1 MKRSLINSDRFSK
14 YFLKDNNMVK
24 VNINDNVVIH
34 YLEQQIYYCSNRQET
49 FWYKNKD
56 IYSYNSLLCTIDNN
70 AKVLFI
76 DIYIKSY
83 SNTTAKQTSKLVSRA
98 LRSGYKV
105 LYLPLHLSP
114 KKTIMFYWEEV
125 EKYIA
130 KYIRA
135 YKAKEQYK
143 FLIKRTLEE
152 AEYYADYV
160 KFDKNSEEYKYKN
173 KLTEELFKHCIL

>member
-1 MKRSLINSDRFSK
+1 MIKVSK
-14 YFLKDNNMVK
+14 NNE
-24 VNINDNVVIH
+24 VVIH
-34 YLEQQIYYCSNRQET
+34 YLEQQVYHCTNRQET
-49 FWYKNKD
+49 FSYRGKD
-56 IYSYNSLLCTIDNN
+56 IYSYNSLLGIIDYK

-76 DIYIKSY
+76 DNDIKSY
-83 SNTTAKQTSKLVSRA
+83 SVTTARQTYKLVNGA
-98 LRSGYKV
+98 LRNDYKV
-105 LYLPLHLSP
+105 FYLPLHLSP
-114 KKTIMFYWEEV
+114 KKVIMFYWEEV

-135 YKAKEQYK
+135 YKIKEQYK

-160 KFDKNSEEYKYKN
+160 KLNKNSEEYKYKN

>member
-1 MKRSLINSDRFSK
+1 MIKVSK
-14 YFLKDNNMVK
+14 
-24 VNINDNVVIH
+24 NDEVVTK
-34 YLEQQIYYCSNRQET
+34 YLEQQVYHCSNRQKT
-49 FWYKNKD
+49 FSCHGKD
-56 IYSYNSLLCTIDNN
+56 IYSYSSLLGIIDDK
-70 AKVLFI
+70 AKVLFV

-83 SNTTAKQTSKLVSRA
+83 SNTTAKQTSKLVNGA
-98 LRSGYKV
+98 LRRNYKV
-105 LYLPLHLSP
+105 LYLPLHLSS

-135 YKAKEQYK
+135 YKIKEQYK

-160 KFDKNSEEYKYKN
+160 KLNKNSEEYKYKN

>member
-1 MKRSLINSDRFSK
+1 MIKVSK
-14 YFLKDNNMVK
+14 NNE
-24 VNINDNVVIH
+24 VVTK
-34 YLEQQIYYCSNRQET
+34 YLEQQVYHCSNRQKT
-49 FWYKNKD
+49 FSYKGKE
-56 IYSYNSLLCTIDNN
+56 IYSYDSLLGSIDDK

-76 DIYIKSY
+76 DNDIKGY
-83 SNTTAKQTSKLVSRA
+83 SVTTAKQTSKLVNGA
-98 LRSGYKV
+98 LRNGYKV

-114 KKTIMFYWEEV
+114 KKVIMFYWEEV
-125 EKYIA
+125 EKHIA

-135 YKAKEQYK
+135 YKIKEQYK

-160 KFDKNSEEYKYKN
+160 KLNKNSEEYKYKN

>member
-1 MKRSLINSDRFSK
+1 MIKVSK
-14 YFLKDNNMVK
+14 NYD
-24 VNINDNVVIH
+24 VVIH
-34 YLEQQIYYCSNRQET
+34 YLEQQIPYCSNKQKT

-56 IYSYNSLLCTIDNN
+56 IYSYNLLLGSIDDKT
-70 AKVLFI
+70 KVLFV
-76 DIYIKSY
+76 DIYIKGY
-83 SNTTAKQTSKLVSRA
+83 SVTTAKQTSKLVNNA
-98 LRSGYKV
+98 LRSNYKV

-114 KKTIMFYWEEV
+114 KEIIMFYWEEV

-135 YKAKEQYK
+135 YKVKEPCK
-143 FLIKRTLEE
+143 LLIKRTLEE

-160 KFDKNSEEYKYKN
+160 NFDKNSEEYKYKN

>member
-1 MKRSLINSDRFSK
+1 MI
-14 YFLKDNNMVK
+14 K
-24 VNINDNVVIH
+24 VSRNDDVVIH
-34 YLEQQIYYCSNRQET
+34 YLEQQIPYCSNRQKT
-49 FWYKNKD
+49 FSYKHKD
-56 IYSYNSLLCTIDNN
+56 IYSYSSLLGIIDDK

-83 SNTTAKQTSKLVSRA
+83 SNTTAKQTSKLVNGA
-98 LRSGYKV
+98 LRSNYKV

-130 KYIRA
+130 KYISA
-135 YKAKEQYK
+135 YKIKEQYK

-160 KFDKNSEEYKYKN
+160 KLNKNSKEYKYKT

>member
-1 MKRSLINSDRFSK
+1 MIKVSK
-14 YFLKDNNMVK
+14 NN
-24 VNINDNVVIH
+24 DVVIH
-34 YLEQQIYYCSNRQET
+34 YLEQQIPYCSNRQKT
-49 FWYKNKD
+49 FSYEHKE
-56 IYSYNSLLCTIDNN
+56 IYSYSSLLGTIDDK

-76 DIYIKSY
+76 DVYIKSY
-83 SNTTAKQTSKLVSRA
+83 SNTTAKQTYKLVNSS

-105 LYLPLHLSP
+105 FYLPLHVTP
-114 KKTIMFYWEEV
+114 KKVIMFYWEEV
-125 EKYIA
+125 EKYIV

-160 KFDKNSEEYKYKN
+160 KLNKNSEEYKYKN

>member
-1 MKRSLINSDRFSK
+1 
-14 YFLKDNNMVK
+14 MVK
-24 VNINDNVVIH
+24 VSKNDEVVTK
-34 YLEQQIYYCSNRQET
+34 YLQQQISHCSNRQET
-49 FWYKNKD
+49 LWFKEER
-56 IYSYNSLLCTIDNN
+56 IYSYNSLLGIIDDK

-76 DIYIKSY
+76 DIYIKGY
-83 SNTTAKQTSKLVSRA
+83 SNTTAKQTSKLVNGA

-105 LYLPLHLSP
+105 FYLPLHLSP
-114 KKTIMFYWEEV
+114 KKVIMFYWEEV

-135 YKAKEQYK
+135 YKVKEHYK
-143 FLIKRTLEE
+143 LLIKRTLEE
-152 AEYYADYV
+152 AEFYADYV

>member
-1 MKRSLINSDRFSK
+1 MI
-14 YFLKDNNMVK
+14 K
-24 VNINDNVVIH
+24 VNTNDEVVTK
-34 YLEQQIYYCSNRQET
+34 YLEQQVYHCSNRQET
-49 FWYKNKD
+49 FSYKGKN
-56 IYSYNSLLCTIDNN
+56 IYSYSSLLGIIDDK

-76 DIYIKSY
+76 GIDIKSY

-98 LRSGYKV
+98 LRNGYKV
-105 LYLPLHLSP
+105 LYLPLDLSP
-114 KKTIMFYWEEV
+114 KKVIMFYWEEV

-135 YKAKEQYK
+135 YKVKEPYK
-143 FLIKRTLEE
+143 LLIKRTLEE

-160 KFDKNSEEYKYKN
+160 KFDKNSQEYKYKN

>member
-1 MKRSLINSDRFSK
+1 MI
-14 YFLKDNNMVK
+14 K
-24 VNINDNVVIH
+24 VNKNDDVVMH
-34 YLEQQIYYCSNRQET
+34 YLEQQIYHCSNRQKT
-49 FWYKNKD
+49 FSYKNKD
-56 IYSYNSLLCTIDNN
+56 IYSYNSLLGIIDDK

-76 DIYIKSY
+76 DVYIKSY
-83 SNTTAKQTSKLVSRA
+83 SNTTAKQTSKLVNGA
-98 LRSGYKV
+98 LRNGYKV
-105 LYLPLHLSP
+105 FYLPLHLSP

-135 YKAKEQYK
+135 YKTKEHYK
-143 FLIKRTLEE
+143 MLIKLTIEE

-160 KFDKNSEEYKYKN
+160 KLNKNSEEYKYKN

>member
-1 MKRSLINSDRFSK
+1 MIKVSK
-14 YFLKDNNMVK
+14 
-24 VNINDNVVIH
+24 NDEVVTK
-34 YLEQQIYYCSNRQET
+34 YLEQQISHCSNRQET
-49 FWYKNKD
+49 FSYKGKS
-56 IYSYNSLLCTIDNN
+56 IYSYSSLLGIIDDK

-83 SNTTAKQTSKLVSRA
+83 SNTTAKQTSKLVNGA
-98 LRSGYKV
+98 LRNGYKV
-105 LYLPLHLSP
+105 FYLPLDLSP

-135 YKAKEQYK
+135 YKVKEPYK
-143 FLIKRTLEE
+143 LLIKRTLEE
-152 AEYYADYV
+152 AEFYADYV